1 MRRTPTLLFA
11 SALLLAACGGS
22 DESTEAD
29 EPPASEE
36 AADEDEPAGDE
47 GQDDASGGDGNDDD
61 ATDDGT
67 GDDESDAEG
76 EPEESGNSE
85 KPAVDVPGEAPTEL
99 VRTVLIEGDGEPAA
113 AGDTVI
119 VDYVGVRSLDGVEF
133 DNSYDRGEPFP
144 VALGSGG
151 VIQGWEQGLEGAMS
165 GERVQLDIPSDL
177 AYGPTARSDII
188 RENEPLTFVIDVR
201 TVVKVP
207 DASDAPDG
215 PGVELSTGEGV
226 SETIFTDLTEG
237 DGATLEDGDTAIIHF
252 AYYRGDNGVLLE
264 SSWGAQTLTIPY
276 DSVGLLPGLF
286 DGMAGMQVGGRRAI
300 TVPPDDAFGPEGN
313 PQAGLPAG
321 SDVIFVV
328 DLLAAY

>member
-11 SALLLAACGGS
+11 SALALAACGGS
-22 DESTEAD
+22 DDSA
-29 EPPASEE
+29 EPEE
-36 AADEDEPAGDE
+36 APAAEESADDDEPAADDAPDDE
-47 GQDDASGGDGNDDD
+47 GG
-61 ATDDGT
+61 DDGSGDADEADTT
-67 GDDESDAEG
+67 GSSQK
-76 EPEESGNSE
+76 PE
-85 KPAVDVPGEAPTEL
+85 VDVPGEAPAEL
-99 VRTVLIEGDGEPAA
+99 IRTVLIEGEGDPAA
-113 AGDTVI
+113 VGDTVI

-151 VIQGWEQGLEGAMS
+151 VIQGWEQGLEGALS

-207 DASDAPDG
+207 DATEAPDG

-226 SETIFTDLTEG
+226 DETIFTDLTEG
-237 DGATLEDGDTAIIHF
+237 DGPTLEDGDTAIIHF

-264 SSWGAQTLTIPY
+264 SSWGAQTLTIQY

-286 DGMAGMQVGGRRAI
+286 DGMADMQVGGRRAI

-321 SDVIFVV
+321 ADVIFVV